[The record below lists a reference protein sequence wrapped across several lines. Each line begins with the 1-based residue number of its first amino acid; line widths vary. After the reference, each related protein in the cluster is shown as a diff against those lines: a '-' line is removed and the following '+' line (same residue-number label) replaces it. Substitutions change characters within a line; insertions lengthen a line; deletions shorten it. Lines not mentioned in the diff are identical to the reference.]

1 MMKSLRQFIFFSVL
15 AFFFSN
21 TVFSQGDSPVFPWKV
36 TSKKVGDGK
45 YELVFS
51 TIAPGQWELY
61 APVQK
66 IDLYRVLYEP
76 VCFLKYNMMKSLR
89 QFIFFSVL
97 AFFFSNTVFS
107 QGDSPVFP
115 WKVTSKKVGDGKY
128 ELVFSTIAPGQWELY
143 APVQKI
149 D

>member
-36 TSKKVGDGK
+36 TSKKIGDGK

-66 IDLYRVLYEP
+66 IDLPTTEL
-76 VCFLKYNMMKSLR
+76 
-89 QFIFFSVL
+89 QFNDSSVAQEGKFSEKGEVKEIKHPL
-97 AFFFSNTVFS
+97 
-107 QGDSPVFP
+107 
-115 WKVTSKKVGDGKY
+115 
-128 ELVFSTIAPGQWELY
+128 
-143 APVQKI
+143 
-149 D
+149 